1 MVTKMQVLMVQSKIK
16 AEGVSDVEAAVR
28 KVLGALDAAQP
39 EGLRYASLLTSDG
52 ETFVALRQVDDGVTN
67 PLEDLPEYT
76 EMLETVGG
84 MRAAPPVV
92 DILTLTGSY
101 RFF

>member
-1 MVTKMQVLMVQSKIK
+1 MQVLMVQSKIK

-28 KVLGALDAAQP
+28 KVLAALDAAQP

-52 ETFVALRQVDDGVTN
+52 ETLVAVRQVDDGVKN

-76 EMLETVGG
+76 KMLEIVEGV
-84 MRAAPPVV
+84 RAAPPVV
-92 DILTLTGSY
+92 DMLTLTGSY
-101 RFF
+101 RLF